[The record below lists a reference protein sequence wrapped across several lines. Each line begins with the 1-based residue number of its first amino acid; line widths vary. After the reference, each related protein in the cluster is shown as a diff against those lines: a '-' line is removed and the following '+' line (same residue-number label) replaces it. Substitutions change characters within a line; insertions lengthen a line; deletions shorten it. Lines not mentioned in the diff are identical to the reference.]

1 MLRDKRLIQSELLAT
16 RWLRGDELAFEGI
29 VRLWERSLFYY
40 LRRLLDHEPDAW
52 EVLQDTWLNV
62 LKSRKS
68 LRDPAAFPAFL
79 YRSARNAALSRL
91 RKRGLTIDAAPGDLP
106 DPSTDDACFTAFD
119 NAEQVHHALD
129 QLQFAHREVLTL
141 FFLNELSLEEIAT
154 LLGIPTGTVKS
165 RLHYARRAIRQALT
179 DGGHHVPAK

>member
-16 RWLRGDELAFEGI
+16 RWLRGDDHTFDEI

-91 RKRGLTIDAAPGDLP
+91 RKHGLTLDTAPTDLP
-106 DPSTDDACFTAFD
+106 DPPTDDDHFADFD

-129 QLQFAHREVLTL
+129 QLQLSHREVLTL
-141 FFLNELSLEEIAT
+141 FFLDELSLEQIAT
-154 LLGIPTGTVKS
+154 LLDIPTGTVKS